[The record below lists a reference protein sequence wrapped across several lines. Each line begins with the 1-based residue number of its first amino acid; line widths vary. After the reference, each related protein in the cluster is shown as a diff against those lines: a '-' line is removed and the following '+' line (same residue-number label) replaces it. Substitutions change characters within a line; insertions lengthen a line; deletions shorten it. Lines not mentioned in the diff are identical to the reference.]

1 MSHGAIYL
9 EKNPPDFS
17 SLGEGVTFTSDK
29 SGAKYEFMVD
39 GQPVTLNV
47 LPEDQLAQHLLG
59 FSGFVRQLKNDPEEN
74 RRDAVDRISRIRC
87 VLGMITDAEFDENLF
102 EPLSK
107 LMWYNGG
114 LVFAYNSIYLS
125 DGSVLVGPERQ

>member
-9 EKNPPDFS
+9 ETNPPDVS
-17 SLGEGVTFTSDK
+17 ILGEGVTFTSDK
-29 SGAKYEFMVD
+29 SGARYEFMVA

-47 LPEDQLAQHLLG
+47 LPEGQLAQHLLG
-59 FSGFVRQLKNDPEEN
+59 FSNYVQLFKKDPEEN

-87 VLGMITDAEFDENLF
+87 VLGMITDHEFDEILF

-107 LMWYNGG
+107 LIWINGG
-114 LVFAYNSIYLS
+114 LVFSHNSIYLG
-125 DGSVLVGPERQ
+125 DGSVLVGSERE

>member
-1 MSHGAIYL
+1 MANVAIYL

-17 SLGEGVTFTSDK
+17 SLGEGVIFTSDK
-29 SGAKYEFMVD
+29 SGTRYEFMVA
-39 GQPVTLNV
+39 GQPVIFDA
-47 LPEDQLAQHLLG
+47 LPQEQLAQHLLG
-59 FSGFVRQLKNDPEEN
+59 FSGYVRQLKDDPEEN

-87 VLGMITDAEFDENLF
+87 VLGMITDTEFDENLF

-114 LVFAYNSIYLS
+114 LVFSYDSIYLY
-125 DGSVLVGPERQ
+125 DGSVLVGPERH